1 MSSLSAM
8 AMRFCA
14 TRILTGST
22 FADDRVFD
30 SAIAQVDQ
38 MAAGRDD
45 PFITVYTEDEDLRP
59 DLRDVNSVG
68 QGGTIDL
75 VIEVAVMSIIE
86 AQDGEGGPS
95 IVIPSTDAGI
105 ELTLSL
111 MTRQIKRALFETRSP
126 WGLLFKRFCLGVDR
140 QTNRRAA
147 QNKEGARFAARQ
159 LVFSVRPLFDP
170 PFGHVPQTGE
180 PWGDLLALME
190 ADSELSSIAP
200 LVRQAITGTPIPD
213 WDRPRADL
221 GLTPEAARGIGVA
234 SVSGDEA
241 PPTATEGT
249 VADAE

>member
-14 TRILTGST
+14 TRILSGATY
-22 FADDRVFD
+22 ADDRVFD

-38 MAAGRDD
+38 MVVGQDN
-45 PFITVYTEDEDLRP
+45 PFITIYTEDEDLRP
-59 DLRDVNSVG
+59 NLREINSTG
-68 QGGTIDL
+68 EGGTIDL
-75 VIEVAVMSIIE
+75 VIEVAVMSIVE

-95 IVIPSTDAGI
+95 IVIPSTDGGI

-111 MTRQIKRALFETRSP
+111 MTRQIKRALFESRTP
-126 WGLLFKRFCLGVDR
+126 WGMLFKRFCIGVDR
-140 QTNRRAA
+140 QMNRRAA
-147 QNKEGARFAARQ
+147 QNKDGARFAARQ
-159 LVFSVRPLFDP
+159 LVFSIRPLFDP
-170 PFGHVPQTGE
+170 PFGHVPQAGE

-190 ADSELSSIAP
+190 ADSELSSIAA
-200 LVRQAITGTPIPD
+200 LVRQAITGTPIPE
-213 WDRPRADL
+213 WDRPRSDM

-241 PPTATEGT
+241 PPPAVEGT